1 MTNRSLG
8 RFVLLTISFLLVLL
22 GCVSAFGQSTSH
34 INGTVTDPQGNVVPG
49 ATVTLKDATKNFSR
63 SQTTSDS
70 GHFSLTL
77 IPPGTYQ
84 LTVEAKGFKKALL
97 T

>member
-8 RFVLLTISFLLVLL
+8 RFVLLTVSLLLVLL
-22 GCVSAFGQSTSH
+22 GSGSAFAQGTSH

-49 ATVTLKDATKNFSR
+49 ATATLKDSSKNFSR

-70 GHFSLTL
+70 GHFSFSL

-84 LTVEAKGFKKALL
+84 LTGERRVSRKLS
-97 T
+97 